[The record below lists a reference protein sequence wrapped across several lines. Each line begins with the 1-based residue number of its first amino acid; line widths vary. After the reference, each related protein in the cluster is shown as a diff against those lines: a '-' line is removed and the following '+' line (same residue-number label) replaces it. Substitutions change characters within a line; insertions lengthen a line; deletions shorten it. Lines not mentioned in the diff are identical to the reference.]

1 MAHREVHAVVEKFVR
16 DINDSAQAEVP
27 AGMSL
32 GEIGLDSLSIVDLL
46 FKLEREFEVSIP
58 DDALPNLTT
67 VGDLVE
73 YVNSEKAGRS

>member
-58 DDALPNLTT
+58 DDALPYLTT